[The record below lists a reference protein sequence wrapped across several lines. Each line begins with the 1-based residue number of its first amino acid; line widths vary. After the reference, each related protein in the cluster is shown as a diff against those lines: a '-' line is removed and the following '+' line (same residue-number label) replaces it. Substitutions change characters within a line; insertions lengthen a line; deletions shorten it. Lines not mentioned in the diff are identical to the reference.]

1 MSSANSQLIRRWFE
15 EVWNQGNAAAI
26 DQMSHPHTR
35 GFGQAEPGRK
45 IDMNE
50 FKQLWRNMRAA
61 FPDIKFRIEDTI
73 EQDDRV
79 AARWTATMTH
89 RGSFLGISPTDRQAT
104 ISGISYQ
111 RIEDGKIVEGWDN
124 WDQLGLL
131 VQIGAATLPDLVAGK
146 AKVP

>member
-35 GFGQAEPGRK
+35 GFGQAEHGRK

-50 FKQLWRNMRAA
+50 FRELWRNLRAA
-61 FPDIKFRIEDTI
+61 FPDIRFTIEDVI
-73 EQDDRV
+73 EQDDKV
-79 AARWTATMTH
+79 AARWSASLTH
-89 RGSFLGISPTDRQAT
+89 KASFLGIPAT
-104 ISGISYQ
+104 NKNAKITGISWM
-111 RIEDGKIVEGWDN
+111 RMEEGKIVEGWDN

-131 VQIGAATLPDLVAGK
+131 VQIGAVKLPDLVAGK
-146 AKVP
+146 A